1 MLPLKLMVWLLPGC
15 QPTPETWSPM
25 PLQVV
30 EYWLPAEPTVMQ
42 AEPWPLFHICQY
54 MPLVVP
60 FWTPQT
66 AAWAMPGA
74 ATMAVAAARAAA
86 PAPRNSRR
94 RLRQRPLPLASGRAG
109 GPFMDGFPPLSW
121 VVIDREGQVTAGDLL
136 DGF

>member
-1 MLPLKLMVWLLPGC
+1 
-15 QPTPETWSPM
+15 
-25 PLQVV
+25 
-30 EYWLPAEPTVMQ
+30 MQ

-86 PAPRNSRR
+86 QAPRNSRT
-94 RLRQRPLPLASGRAG
+94 RLRRRPSGGAG
-109 GPFMDGFPPLSW
+109 GPFMDGFLLHAGSW
-121 VVIDREGQVTAGDLL
+121 STGKCQVTASDLL